1 MEHVVDGVARTPKAV
16 AGDLREIHVADRK
29 GRNVAVAIDPQGK
42 LHYGEDN
49 VLGDHAIAILGEQ
62 VSDEYLS
69 ELREDGVSYL
79 SPARMVTICVAPWTS
94 SAKPL
99 GSRLSFSKAVAC
111 RLIDEIS
118 LLVYPGIDDLKGVA
132 SIFDYA
138 GSPDEKPGM
147 GQSLRH
153 IDCRPENVTGSR
165 KRLEMQSEDTSAT
178 RDPLRGCLKSPDS
191 RQIVEYVVRSSFRTA
206 GVKAIAD
213 SVKLE
218 LAGLFKHPLRIECCS
233 PVVQFSLQRSSATL
247 HFQLLIRTA
256 HRATLCP
263 LAPNR

>member
-16 AGDLREIHVADRK
+16 AGDLRWA
-29 GRNVAVAIDPQGK
+29 
-42 LHYGEDN
+42 
-49 VLGDHAIAILGEQ
+49 DHAIAILGEQ

-79 SPARMVTICVAPWTS
+79 FAGKDGHDLR
-94 SAKPL
+94 SAVDLL
-99 GSRLSFSKAVAC
+99 GETFGIKTLLLQGGGMINGAFLKN

-118 LLVYPGIDDLKGVA
+118 LLVYPGIDNLKGVA

-165 KRLEMQSEDTSAT
+165 KRLEMQSEDTWLQEIRYFMGSINEQA
-178 RDPLRGCLKSPDS
+178 
-191 RQIVEYVVRSSFRTA
+191 
-206 GVKAIAD
+206 
-213 SVKLE
+213 LE
-218 LAGLFKHPLRIECCS
+218 
-233 PVVQFSLQRSSATL
+233 
-247 HFQLLIRTA
+247 
-256 HRATLCP
+256 
-263 LAPNR
+263 